1 MSQRCHALGG
11 MPNPSGLVLEK
22 LHKVWSVNLAL
33 LGWNL
38 SLVSRLFFCLSE
50 DLTESLRRFGNWII
64 FLRQSQQILRGE
76 RGQWVFSYLALLSN
90 PSVPL
95 LLSLFLFF
103 RDQSRTIALFQ
114 GDIIIKTTSS
124 AHCELALHSLLQS
137 IFLVLIVLLLFF
149 PHHEVALKVHCLAN
163 NVSHPEDG
171 AKQPEDK
178 VNVHLT
184 LFL

>member
-1 MSQRCHALGG
+1 M
-11 MPNPSGLVLEK
+11 PSGGCQTPPASSLRSCIKFGRSTLRYSAGTSP
-22 LHKVWSVNLAL
+22 LC
-33 LGWNL
+33 LG
-38 SLVSRLFFCLSE
+38 FFSE

-137 IFLVLIVLLLFF
+137 IFLVLIVLFFVF

-163 NVSHPEDG
+163 TVSHPEDG